1 MKKFSDL
8 WGQATEAAELY
19 IHLICLCKNEANCEG
34 RNIKKCWGMV
44 ALHYHYSHLHT
55 RHFMMPPDIFW
66 CILTPPLFQS
76 LQKEVRFRQP
86 RYASHN
92 RIFMR
97 KKNTELR
104 NWISI
109 LLLRSS
115 TFTTWNYALAF
126 IGCWERGKKV
136 HLSRMQGVFQGFEN
150 IIKAVKM

>member
-8 WGQATEAAELY
+8 WGQATEAAALY

-97 KKNTELR
+97 KKTQSLE
-104 NWISI
+104 IGFQFCFFGA
-109 LLLRSS
+109 LLLQPEIML
-115 TFTTWNYALAF
+115 WLLLDV
-126 IGCWERGKKV
+126 ERGEKRYIFLACKV
-136 HLSRMQGVFQGFEN
+136 YFKVLK
-150 IIKAVKM
+150 I

>member
-8 WGQATEAAELY
+8 WGQATEAAALY

-97 KKNTELR
+97 KKTQSLEIGFQFCFR
-104 NWISI
+104 A
-109 LLLRSS
+109 LLLQPEIML
-115 TFTTWNYALAF
+115 WLLLDV
-126 IGCWERGKKV
+126 ERGEKRYIFLACKV
-136 HLSRMQGVFQGFEN
+136 YFKVLK
-150 IIKAVKM
+150 I